1 MKSWDIVR
9 GMQTESIDM
18 GADQHCMVIFEVGI
32 DKLRRKSADHVLELE
47 RRARQVEK
55 AQNVILD
62 SMEKFSNDD
71 HEGCPWVLII
81 TPNGVHRGMH
91 ELMGLLD
98 MSIGELWHHGHHE
111 THLKWYIDQSSIIDP
126 GVVVG
131 NVLDMLMMG
140 EERMSRAQRQNI
152 KRTW

>member
-1 MKSWDIVR
+1 MKNWDIVR
-9 GMQTESIDM
+9 GMQTSSIEM
-18 GADQHCMVIFEVGI
+18 GAHDHCMVIFEVGI
-32 DKLRRKSADHVLELE
+32 DKLRRESAERVLELE
-47 RRARQVEK
+47 RQKRPFEK
-55 AQNVILD
+55 ARNLIMD
-62 SMEKFSNDD
+62 SGRFSDKNHD
-71 HEGCPWVLII
+71 ERSWMLII
-81 TPNGVHRGMH
+81 TPDGVHRGMH